1 MPASSGCDVPR
12 PPRAEEAAVEEFVSR
27 LCHELGAPVAT
38 ILLWEQIL
46 RESNGDPDVQNQ
58 ALDAI
63 RESAEH
69 HGRLLAELRTY
80 GRLRSQRDEV
90 VRSSD
95 LPFPESGQ
103 LRGIKVLVL
112 DDDPHLLDALR
123 MLLGRA
129 GADVHCQ
136 TSAAAAFEQLEREA
150 FHVLLTDLTM
160 PEEDG
165 LRLIR
170 RIRIQELDVAVI
182 ALSAL
187 SSDEDRDR
195 SLASGFDLHLTKP
208 VSLERLAASIL
219 FVLAQRPHR
228 NLR

>member
-1 MPASSGCDVPR
+1 MPR
-12 PPRAEEAAVEEFVSR
+12 LPRAEDAAVEEFVSR
-27 LCHELGAPVAT
+27 VCHELGAPVAT

-46 RESNGDPDVQNQ
+46 RESNGDAGIRQQ

-69 HGRLLAELRTY
+69 HNQLLAELRTY
-80 GRLRSQRDEV
+80 GRLRSQSDEGG
-90 VRSSD
+90 SSSEPA
-95 LPFPESGQ
+95 LPEHGQ

-129 GADVHCQ
+129 GAEVQCQ
-136 TSAAAAFEQLEREA
+136 TSPAAAFARLEREA

-165 LRLIR
+165 LGLIR
-170 RIRIQELDVAVI
+170 RIRLREIDVAVI
-182 ALSAL
+182 ALTAL
-187 SSDEDRDR
+187 STDEDRAR
-195 SLASGFDLHLTKP
+195 SLASGFDLHLAKP
-208 VSLERLAASIL
+208 VSLERLVTSIL
-219 FVLAQRPHR
+219 LVLAQRSR
-228 NLR
+228 KIFR